1 MAFRAMLVVLAAL
14 TALVVNDLTTIINVV
29 GIVFGPS
36 LGFIFPCY
44 FDLIC
49 VRRRAYDRTKLEV
62 AISIVVLCVAV
73 AATFL
78 GFGQQVVGL
87 VRAYIMG
94 RTTTGGSLVFFS

>member
-62 AISIVVLCVAV
+62 AISIVVLCVATT
-73 AATFL
+73 AATTFCAL
-78 GFGQQVVGL
+78 LRLLSGL
-87 VRAYIMG
+87 VRAYNP
-94 RTTTGGSLVFFS
+94 GSDDDRR

>member
-1 MAFRAMLVVLAAL
+1 MLVWEAL
-14 TALVVNDLTTIINVV
+14 SRSQPWRELNQFQIINVV

-62 AISIVVLCVAV
+62 AISIIVLCVSV

-87 VRAYIMG
+87 VRAYIN
-94 RTTTGGSLVFFS
+94 GSDDDRR